1 MTGLMID
8 DTNELE
14 RRVQCGVAW
23 IRYFRLHELFFFCTY
38 IFHPATQPAK
48 GNIGC
53 NIATSERITQPRG
66 KRVGSQEAG
75 ESQVLGSAA
84 VISSHFYPYLPIS
97 PHHHLPIFSLRQFFL
112 FSTLLYL
119 RTPTERFFGRR
130 ITLIAS
136 CRPIYRF
143 ATKSEV
149 PISAYNSNSV
159 ITTLRIGISTSHYI
173 STIPSSYSMCL

>member
-1 MTGLMID
+1 MSVKVKVPRAGQGTQNHSHEEKETAKMGKIGPRPMTGLMID

-38 IFHPATQPAK
+38 IFHPATEPAK

-84 VISSHFYPYLPIS
+84 VISSHFYPYLPS
-97 PHHHLPIFSLRQFFL
+97 LPIIIF
-112 FSTLLYL
+112 
-119 RTPTERFFGRR
+119 
-130 ITLIAS
+130 
-136 CRPIYRF
+136 
-143 ATKSEV
+143 
-149 PISAYNSNSV
+149 
-159 ITTLRIGISTSHYI
+159 
-173 STIPSSYSMCL
+173 PSSLYANSFSSLLCYTSERQPKGFLVAASP